1 MWPTPSSCRHCAGL
15 GRSRSS
21 PIVASID
28 QCKLHQDVRSV
39 HKFPFGQYMEKKN
52 MEWPTCIFTSSMA
65 DYQRARKDGVAE
77 ALLTMS
83 SSGQQCTLT
92 SIACCLPS
100 PTLTRMTAGTSPLTA
115 GRGVLG
121 VQHKLTGIA
130 TSPGRSAM
138 TTCVRNDLKKAYEKR
153 V

>member
-1 MWPTPSSCRHCAGL
+1 
-15 GRSRSS
+15 
-21 PIVASID
+21 
-28 QCKLHQDVRSV
+28 
-39 HKFPFGQYMEKKN
+39 
-52 MEWPTCIFTSSMA
+52 MA

-138 TTCVRNDLKKAYEKR
+138 TTCDVQIDYGEYMTTHAGS
-153 V
+153 